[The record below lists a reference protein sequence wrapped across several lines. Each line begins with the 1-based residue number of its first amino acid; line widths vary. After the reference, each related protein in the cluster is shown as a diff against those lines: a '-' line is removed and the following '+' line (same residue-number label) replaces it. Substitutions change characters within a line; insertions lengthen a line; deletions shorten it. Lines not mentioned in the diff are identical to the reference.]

1 MFRKYY
7 SAIIGDGRVSRPSYD
22 ETKQDMRRMFVARTL
37 GSGWDA
43 GIDRRHSRRV

>member
-22 ETKQDMRRMFVARTL
+22 ETRQDMRRMYAARTL